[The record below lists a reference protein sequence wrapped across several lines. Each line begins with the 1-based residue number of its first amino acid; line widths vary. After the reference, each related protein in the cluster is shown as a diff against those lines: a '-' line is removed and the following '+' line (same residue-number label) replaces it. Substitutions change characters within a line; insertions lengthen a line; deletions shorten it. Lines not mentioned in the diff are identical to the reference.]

1 MRHPPKPS
9 GNQHHTHP
17 AGDTTVE
24 DDPIIQQLGD
34 TCAQAY
40 KDLEECL
47 VEHDIDWKKCQGQVK
62 ALQLCSQQDQKN
74 R

>member
-9 GNQHHTHP
+9 GNQHHRHP
-17 AGDTTVE
+17 AADTEE

-47 VEHDIDWKKCQGQVK
+47 VEHDRDWKKCQAQVK
-62 ALQLCSQQDQKN
+62 ALQLCSVAERKTS
-74 R
+74 